1 MQRGF
6 HICKSINVIHY
17 INKMKGKNHI
27 IISLGAEKSI
37 WENSTFIHDKKTLN
51 KLGIEEIYLN
61 RIKAICDKPTANIIL
76 NSEKLKTFTVRSG
89 TRQVSPPLP
98 FLFNIVLEVLARAIR
113 QEKKI
118 KSIQIRK
125 AEVKLLVFADDMIF
139 YKENPKKSIK
149 DC

>member
-61 RIKAICDKPTANIIL
+61 RIKAICDNPTANIIL